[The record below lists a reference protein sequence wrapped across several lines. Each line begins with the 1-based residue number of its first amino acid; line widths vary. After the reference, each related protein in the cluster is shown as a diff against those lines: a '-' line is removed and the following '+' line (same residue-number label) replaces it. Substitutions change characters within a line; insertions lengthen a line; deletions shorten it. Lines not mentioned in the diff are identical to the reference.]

1 MIVSW
6 LALTFMLL
14 MASRCYIP
22 RTINGTRFFT
32 FEDMRFRFLFGVC
45 LFVCLLCCFVCC
57 VTTCKNIALSYFL
70 TSDASF
76 YRMNWIAILMINYKL
91 I

>member
-45 LFVCLLCCFVCC
+45 LFVCYVVLCVVLLH
-57 VTTCKNIALSYFL
+57 A
-70 TSDASF
+70 
-76 YRMNWIAILMINYKL
+76 RILLFHIF
-91 I
+91 

>member
-32 FEDMRFRFLFGVC
+32 SEDMRFRFLFGVC
-45 LFVCLLCCFVCC
+45 LFVCLFVMLFC
-57 VTTCKNIALSYFL
+57 VLPHARILLSHIF
-70 TSDASF
+70 
-76 YRMNWIAILMINYKL
+76 
-91 I
+91 